1 MRIFLI
7 ILALIAVAV
16 VASNSFF
23 TVGPTEYAY
32 VTHFGEHIATY
43 DGADT
48 DSDAGLHTRWPW
60 PVQSV
65 QRLDRRLQHFD
76 LPSTELPTR
85 DPKSNR
91 IDKMLVVEA
100 YACWRIADREAV
112 STFIRKLGTTERAEA
127 ILGQRINSQLG
138 AEIGQLSM
146 NDLVSINSE
155 QVEKSMQRLWQNLTT
170 ELRPALRQDYGIEL
184 VDVRLRRFYHSP
196 QVRSS
201 IYERIRSERSKKAE
215 EYRSEGQKI
224 AEDIRSQTEEEV
236 RNILAQA
243 RYEEEKLKGQAD
255 TEAAMIRNQAHS
267 QDPEFYVFL
276 KKLEKLQNILG
287 DNKTV
292 LLLSSH
298 RQIFDMLFQPPQ
310 PGAVPP
316 TVITAPP
323 AGNGSTKTSVRD
335 SNGTGKA
342 GEGNQ

>member
-1 MRIFLI
+1 
-7 ILALIAVAV
+7 
-16 VASNSFF
+16 
-23 TVGPTEYAY
+23 
-32 VTHFGEHIATY
+32 
-43 DGADT
+43 
-48 DSDAGLHTRWPW
+48 
-60 PVQSV
+60 
-65 QRLDRRLQHFD
+65 
-76 LPSTELPTR
+76 
-85 DPKSNR
+85 
-91 IDKMLVVEA
+91 
-100 YACWRIADREAV
+100 
-112 STFIRKLGTTERAEA
+112 
-127 ILGQRINSQLG
+127 
-138 AEIGQLSM
+138 
-146 NDLVSINSE
+146 
-155 QVEKSMQRLWQNLTT
+155 
-170 ELRPALRQDYGIEL
+170 
-184 VDVRLRRFYHSP
+184 
-196 QVRSS
+196 VRSS

-316 TVITAPP
+316 TVTNASP

-335 SNGTGKA
+335 GNGTGKS
-342 GEGNQ
+342 GEGDQ